1 MVVGRATVSVA
12 GKRYIGSRWKIV
24 LGFARLWNDDEKDVL
39 GEVAEAVAIAVERV
53 IWKKRMGVIRRI
65 GRNRLITRWKR

>member
-12 GKRYIGSRWKIV
+12 GKRHIGSRWKIV